1 MRGLAL
7 QEMRGSARQKMCVV
21 VRVTLRCVWYHPE
34 MRVVVRVMQVQ
45 EKMLSTSRESDI
57 MKGLSPRKSRGKV
70 S

>member
-7 QEMRGSARQKMCVV
+7 QEMRGNARQKMCIV

-34 MRVVVRVMQVQ
+34 CVVVRVMQVQ

-57 MKGLSPRKSRGKV
+57 MRGLSPRNSRGKV